1 MTSNY
6 TLLQFIFKRIDRPKN
21 SSYKLCDNENGIK
34 LDSSNR
40 KTLLW
45 LQYLLTNGIKLLEF
59 VEVKGVT
66 KRPFV

>member
-6 TLLQFIFKRIDRPKN
+6 TLLQFIFKRIDRSKN